1 MTTISST
8 IDNFTMSTKQDN
20 ISSINILIEVI
31 HAKTLEN
38 FCVVMCIFSYACK
51 EWNKIQ
57 NIHSLVTLLS
67 IVQWNCIK
75 NIYTDWLKNRRELNV
90 TLLRCWQK
98 CKTSLSSDQFFSQL
112 FLAANL
118 WMANLRLDKLWI
130 EINLRNYSRTV
141 LEVWTCSGALLLLW
155 ETLKTLF
162 AGKWSTFLVKWDC
175 TCLHKHYF
183 SFRLRL
189 LWG

>member
-1 MTTISST
+1 MFLLCFKIWWWRPSLQLLIISPCLQNKMIFQALMLIT
-8 IDNFTMSTKQDN
+8 CKNTWKLLCCNVYIFICLQRIEQN
-20 ISSINILIEVI
+20 SIIP
-31 HAKTLEN
+31 
-38 FCVVMCIFSYACK
+38 
-51 EWNKIQ
+51 
-57 NIHSLVTLLS
+57 SLVTLLS

-141 LEVWTCSGALLLLW
+141 LEVWTCSGALLLL
-155 ETLKTLF
+155 
-162 AGKWSTFLVKWDC
+162 
-175 TCLHKHYF
+175 
-183 SFRLRL
+183 
-189 LWG
+189 